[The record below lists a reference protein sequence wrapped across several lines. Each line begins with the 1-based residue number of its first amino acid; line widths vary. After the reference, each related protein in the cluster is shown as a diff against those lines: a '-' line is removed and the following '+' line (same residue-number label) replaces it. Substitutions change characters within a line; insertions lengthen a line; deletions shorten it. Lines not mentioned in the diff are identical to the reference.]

1 MLEIKDVIKAI
12 AESTNADGVKRVLSK
27 FVFDSS
33 EPWSNTGPAMG
44 IEKVN
49 GVSLNRARKEANAA
63 AVSILQRVGTNAE
76 LLTDEDKQILRQYS
90 GIGGTD
96 TESDTGG
103 HIHEYYTPTEIAAGI
118 WDGLRSMG
126 FSGGNTLEPSAGAGV
141 FQEMKPAGTVIT
153 ATEIDPTSSAI
164 NQLLHPED
172 AVFNQPFES
181 LAADVEDDLFD
192 SCVGNVPFGAVRGA
206 TAALDPSPLSAEIKA
221 IDAYF
226 VARVIDKV
234 RPGGLIGLVVPTG
247 IISGAKN
254 KKLRRIISQKAE
266 FLGAHRL
273 PSGVFSNSGTD
284 VVTDILFMRKH
295 PEDLAELLPNLA
307 DSVLKKA
314 NVLWPTFI
322 NGKWFES
329 AEGKRFVHGESETA
343 AFQNRLVVNNTNNLT
358 NAALKEKLSHK
369 FESRI
374 DWELID
380 ASEPLPIVYA
390 EGDEKLINGRWMK
403 FVAGNWEPIKLVADN
418 GSINAERYGAN
429 TFAGLESTL
438 SEPEGA
444 LSLTYEQLMAAYN
457 DFPGLFTGP
466 LRDFIKL
473 AYDQEPKYREQVIR
487 GSIIGMRVQTL
498 QAGADSDSTALAVAR
513 DLITAE
519 LNRFGIPARTGKLAI
534 LTGRNANYWNIFATS
549 VDKDGNFSDLLNGKV
564 RKGETIAYD
573 PTEATQTIGYLFSV
587 RDLNPVPLDEFAE
600 LYQGQAKSLSELAKL
615 PGVAITPDGN
625 LAPIDRATSGNIVMS
640 IHEIKNAMAVPG
652 IAPDI
657 LDNYQRQLDLI
668 EQKRTRT
675 HVDAIDFNLTAKWI
689 PREYVK
695 EFLEENGYSRMTYS
709 KILEDEDGYQEEVKD
724 YQGQDGVFG
733 GYKGGFDGQLMK
745 YLNGGGITS
754 SRKDLINEYK
764 SKMRRLEEQFSKW
777 IRQHDD
783 IDALTDLYNDTFN
796 GYLRVEHS
804 NAPLQLT
811 DTSGEV
817 INFDYQ
823 CAEIRRLSES
833 GGGICGFG
841 TGLGKSFTA
850 LGLVAYNTQLGRAR
864 RTALIVP
871 KPVIENWYHESK
883 MFYGVH
889 ISKVLFVGVTPELN
903 DDGSIKKA
911 PVLDEEGQPK
921 INPNTGNPI
930 IRDVISFADTAE
942 VKKRLNMIPQSN
954 YSLVVMTKEQFASIP
969 MRPESVGDY
978 TMRMVDRGL
987 LTGKKYVANA
997 KKHRDAMKNER
1008 FKQKYADTGTTKAQD
1023 VPYFEDM
1030 GFDNI
1035 IADEGHNYRNSY
1047 AAGRESSKLAYL
1059 PTAGTADLAVDM
1071 AQKADY
1077 IKTRFDGRGVTL
1089 LTATPT
1095 VNSPTDIFNMLSLV
1109 VPATEWKE
1117 LGIMDV
1123 DDFIKVFGETE
1134 EVLVQKISGEVELK
1148 TALVG
1153 FKNLSGLR
1161 AIFHKYVNLK
1171 TAKDVSATVEIPDLD
1186 EAEVQCN
1193 MNAAQ
1198 ADLYEELRTRA
1209 DELNSKDP
1217 EERRRAIERGEKV
1230 DSVFSIIRDMDRVTT
1245 DLDLY
1250 NHTLTFTF
1258 PEAYDEQI
1266 KTLADLLPKSI
1277 SVKDVGED
1285 KADEQSLIDAETV
1298 TLDTVVKVR
1307 RDTSGAVVLVV
1318 SEHLEDMVLKLLK
1331 QLSVPESVIN
1341 HPIYPKYA
1349 QLIEKLK
1356 AGLEDGKQII
1366 FTEEKTQHRKLKRI
1380 IANNLGLSPSE
1391 IGILNSDTAS
1401 GGKRK
1406 SKAIDPDSFE
1416 QEKAS
1421 LEDIAA
1427 DYNEGRYKIL
1437 ICNKTAEVGVNL
1449 HIGTT
1454 DIHHLTLPWTP
1465 ASIKQRNGRGARVGS
1480 KQKKVRVHYYVGKGS
1495 FDEFRLGSLKRKSEW
1510 MYELF
1515 NGDADRMGNADA
1527 EDAGQ
1532 SSLLLAKDPEER
1544 AARIAAAQKEALEKM
1559 RQAEIA
1565 RANIDL
1571 NNFLKASF
1579 DLHADPEQA
1588 KQDYL
1593 NKKANVERLESTL
1606 AKVSESAESYENYAK
1621 KAKED
1626 GSHMRTYYEDE
1637 ARGYRRQVKATKT
1650 ALEAAKKEVK
1660 IAQRLT
1666 ARLDKAHD
1674 MTRQLKP
1681 AVADAIAKGLI
1692 EVPPMIIDQPE
1703 KFMLYNNRVYKV
1715 GAMYNHTE
1723 YQKHSSNIRRVL
1735 QVTSFNW
1742 DLKMAAVEV
1751 RYTSY
1756 QYDSKK
1762 AGHTMNISISALGNE
1777 TNISETELSL
1787 RNWAMEKHT
1796 LAEIVEKIPEELFRT
1811 LLKENTIAIDGGAT
1825 SRYWLISDNG
1835 GFDVVSMNS
1844 EKLSETFIY
1853 PDPNNTALKQ
1863 RVAKWLLENRKH
1875 TSDYSAPKPQLVALY
1890 GEKWLNAIE
1899 SYGNTAP
1906 ASEVTAWAAKTVSDW
1921 LAKDEVQAKL
1931 AEYLD
1936 LKSYSLP
1943 NEYILYRE
1951 ASSLI
1956 PANYDNHQDFKDAMA
1971 QAWATKEAEFKQK
1984 RQAETERREKLFK
1997 AGRTANATASDE
2009 DRAKRMEWLLEAVN
2023 SSDTPSMIDRV
2034 MGTDSVY
2041 LDVFGDYGA
2050 IGAIFDD
2057 LVLLTDSHMP
2067 DYSLD
2072 WAKKGVISALTDL
2085 TNASNR
2091 AKYQSVIDK
2100 LRKTPEPEPQEQEKV
2115 AEVHTQAKTEI
2126 TALESAQEFEGITVK
2141 LNSTVIMNRKVRVD
2155 IGTVYCIHDPKG
2167 LAGKLYENKEALKAL
2182 SQGVFYKNDKRG
2194 VSECP
2199 GSWWFVPST
2208 IELKDI
2214 LTAIEVSQ

>member
-1 MLEIKDVIKAI
+1 MLEIKDVIRAI
-12 AESTNADGVKRVLSK
+12 AESTTADGVKKVLSK
-27 FVFDSS
+27 FIVD
-33 EPWSNTGPAMG
+33 EHAPSNNSGPVMG
-44 IEKVN
+44 VEKIN
-49 GVSLNRARKEANAA
+49 GVSLNRARKEANAKA
-63 AVSILQRVGTNAE
+63 MAILERVGTNATM
-76 LLTDEDKQILRQYS
+76 LTEEDKAVLRQYS

-103 HIHEYYTPTEIAAGI
+103 HIHEYYTPPEIAAGV
-118 WDGLRSMG
+118 WDGLRAMG
-126 FSGGNTLEPSAGAGV
+126 FAGGNTLEPSAGAGV
-141 FQEMKPAGTVIT
+141 FQEMKPAGTLIT
-153 ATEIDPTSSAI
+153 AAEIDPTSSAI

-172 AVFNQPFES
+172 AVFNQPFEK
-181 LAADVEDDLFD
+181 LAADAEDNLFD
-192 SCVGNVPFGAVRGA
+192 SCIGNVPFGAVRGA

-247 IISGAKN
+247 IISGSKN

-295 PEDLAELLPNLA
+295 PEELAELLPNLA

-374 DWELID
+374 DWELIE

-403 FVAGNWEPIKLVADN
+403 FVAGNWEPVKLVADD

-429 TFAGLESTL
+429 TYAGLESAL

-444 LSLTYEQLMAAYN
+444 LSLTYDQLMAAYN

-466 LRDFIKL
+466 LKDFIKL
-473 AYDQEPKYREQVIR
+473 TESIEPKYREQVIR
-487 GSIIGMRVQTL
+487 GSIVGMRVQML

-513 DLITAE
+513 DLVTAE
-519 LNRFGIPARTGKLAI
+519 INRFGIPARTGKLAI

-549 VDKDGNFSDLLNGKV
+549 VDKDGNFSDLLNGQV

-573 PTEATQTIGYLFSV
+573 PTDATQTIGYLFSV
-587 RDLNPVPLDEFAE
+587 RDLNPVPLDEFADI
-600 LYQGQAKSLSELAKL
+600 YQGQAKSLSELAKL

-640 IHEIKNAMAVPG
+640 IQEIKNAMAVPG
-652 IAPDI
+652 VAPDI

-675 HVDAIDFNLTAKWI
+675 LVDSIDFNLTAKWL
-689 PREYVK
+689 PREYIK
-695 EFLEENGYSRMTYS
+695 EFLSENGYSQLTYS
-709 KILEDEDGYQEEVKD
+709 KIIEDEDGYQEEVKD
-724 YQGQDGVFG
+724 YQGNDGIFG
-733 GYKGGFDGQLMK
+733 GYKGGFDGQLVK

-754 SRKDLINEYK
+754 SRKELITEYK

-777 IRQHDD
+777 LRQHDD
-783 IDALTDLYNDTFN
+783 IEAITDLYNDTFN
-796 GYLRVEHS
+796 GYLPVEHS
-804 NAPLQLT
+804 NAPLELT
-811 DTSGEV
+811 GTSGEV
-817 INFDYQ
+817 VNFDYQ
-823 CAEIRRLSES
+823 CAEIRRLSEN

-850 LGLVAYNTQLGRAR
+850 LGLVAYNNQLGRAR
-864 RTALIVP
+864 RTAIVVP
-871 KPVIENWYHESK
+871 KSVIDNWYHETRL
-883 MFYGVH
+883 FFGVNM
-889 ISKVLFVGVTPELN
+889 SQVLFVGINPEL
-903 DDGSIKKA
+903 DEDGNIKKE
-911 PVLDEEGQPK
+911 PVLDENGEQK
-921 INPNTGNPI
+921 INPKTGTPI
-930 IRDVISFADTAE
+930 FRDTVSIASTAD

-954 YSLVVMTKEQFASIP
+954 YSIVVMTKEQFASIP

-1008 FKQKYADTGTTKAQD
+1008 FKQKYADTGTAKAQD

-1047 AAGRESSKLAYL
+1047 AAGRESAKLAYL
-1059 PTAGTADLAVDM
+1059 PTAGTADIAVDM

-1077 IKTRFDGRGVTL
+1077 IKSKFDGRGITL
-1089 LTATPT
+1089 LSATPA

-1109 VPATEWKE
+1109 VPPAEWQA
-1117 LGIMDV
+1117 LGILDV
-1123 DDFIKVFGETE
+1123 DDFIKVFGQTE
-1134 EVLVQKISGEVELK
+1134 EVLVQKISGEVEQK

-1153 FKNLSGLR
+1153 FQNLSGLR
-1161 AIFHKYVNLK
+1161 AIFHKYVSLK

-1186 EAEVQCN
+1186 ESEIQCN
-1193 MNAAQ
+1193 MKPAQ
-1198 ADLYEELRTRA
+1198 AELYEELRSRA
-1209 DELNSKDP
+1209 DELNKQDP
-1217 EERRRAIERGEKV
+1217 EERRRALERGEKV

-1250 NHTLTFTF
+1250 NHTITFTF
-1258 PEAYDEQI
+1258 PEAYDETI
-1266 KTLADLLPKSI
+1266 KTLAELLPKTI
-1277 SVKDVGED
+1277 KVKDVDENKTDEHSLGE
-1285 KADEQSLIDAETV
+1285 AQTVNIDTTV
-1298 TLDTVVKVR
+1298 SVK

-1318 SEHLEDMVLKLLK
+1318 SEYLEDDVLKLLK
-1331 QLSVPESVIN
+1331 KLSVPESVIN

-1349 QLIEKLK
+1349 RLLEALK
-1356 AGLEDGKQII
+1356 TGLEDGKQII
-1366 FTEEKTQHRKLKRI
+1366 FTDEKTQHRKIKRI
-1380 IANNLGLSPSE
+1380 IANNMGIEPSE
-1391 IGILNSDTAS
+1391 IGILNADTAS

-1406 SKAIDPDSFE
+1406 KQGESSGFDQDPS
-1416 QEKAS
+1416 S
-1421 LEDIAA
+1421 LDVIAA

-1437 ICNKTAEVGVNL
+1437 ICNKTAEVGINL
-1449 HIGTT
+1449 HIGTA

-1495 FDEFRLGSLKRKSEW
+1495 FDEFRLGALKRKSEW

-1532 SSLLLAKDPEER
+1532 SALLLAKDPEER
-1544 AARIAAAQKEALEKM
+1544 AARIAAAQKEALEKI
-1559 RQAEIA
+1559 RQAEVT

-1571 NNFLKASF
+1571 NNYLKASF

-1606 AKVSESAESYENYAK
+1606 AKVSESAENYENYAK

-1650 ALEAAKKEVK
+1650 ALEAAKKDAK

-1681 AVADAIAKGLI
+1681 AVSDAIQKGLLD
-1692 EVPPMIIDQPE
+1692 VPPMIIDQPE

-1715 GAMYNHTE
+1715 GALYNHTE
-1723 YQKHSSNIRRVL
+1723 FQKHSSNIRRIL
-1735 QVTSFNW
+1735 QVKSFNW
-1742 DLKMAAVEV
+1742 DLKLATVEV

-1762 AGHTMNISISALGNE
+1762 AGHTMDISIASLGNE

-1811 LLKENTIAIDGGAT
+1811 LLKEDAIAIDGGAI
-1825 SRYWLISDNG
+1825 SHYWLISNDG
-1835 GFDVVSMNS
+1835 GFDVVSTGR
-1844 EKLSETFIY
+1844 EKLSETFVY
-1853 PDPNNTALKQ
+1853 PDPNNTTLKQ

-1899 SYGNTAP
+1899 SHGNTAP
-1906 ASEVTAWAAKTVSDW
+1906 ASEVTAWAAKAVNDW
-1921 LAKDEVQAKL
+1921 LAEDESKAKI

-1936 LKSYSLP
+1936 LKSHSLP
-1943 NEYILYRE
+1943 NEYMLYRK

-1997 AGRTANATASDE
+1997 AGRTANATATDE

-2023 SSDTPSMIDRV
+2023 NSDNPSMIDRV
-2034 MGTDSVY
+2034 MGADSVY

-2050 IGAIFDD
+2050 LGAIFDD
-2057 LVLLTDSHMP
+2057 LTLLTDNHMP
-2067 DYSLD
+2067 DYSMS

-2100 LRKTPEPEPQEQEKV
+2100 LRKAPEPEPQEQEKV

-2182 SQGVFYKNDKRG
+2182 SSGVFYKNDKRG
-2194 VSECP
+2194 NSECP
-2199 GSWWFVPST
+2199 GSWWFVPAT
-2208 IELKDI
+2208 NELNDI